1 MAKYEGSKADKAH
14 DKKEAKIHKESLKT
28 WEKSSLD
35 KKMDAVG
42 QKKLDKKNKG
52 KK

>member
-1 MAKYEGSKADKAH
+1 MAKYEGSKADRSH

-28 WEKSSLD
+28 WENSKLD

-42 QKKLDKKNKG
+42 QRKLNKKKK
-52 KK
+52 